1 MKQATDF
8 ICSKNTYRLDQVIK
22 EQVLYYL
29 QDGPNK
35 AFVREEL
42 IRKFLLSGLVR
53 RSNHALILFDRLNP
67 GCRLVFNKIPTQL
80 SLLNTSCSSKP
91 EEFNLKITEV
101 LVGKKC
107 QQ

>member
-53 RSNHALILFDRLNP
+53 RSNHALILFDRLNL

-80 SLLNTSCSSKP
+80 SLLNTSYSSKP
-91 EEFNLKITEV
+91 EEFNLKVTEV